1 MVSKLNLIHL
11 KHLLIHLPLAAN
23 ADIKNKQLKKVGW
36 FQTHCQASDWV
47 WGPEELGIM
56 PINITGRLFFIFEL
70 NLLHLWC
77 LRMPINITDTVRQDL
92 LHIWSQL
99 ASSLM
104 QSANLLIRI
113 PALGSALLGFTNAS
127 PFMYGHIFQRL
138 RVSDYELLWNLT
150 SSKNVFMMISNDDS
164 TSEGHT
170 EACKKKDVQINNSQK
185 QISLRC
191 EPSKSTFYPVSTW
204 NWCTHLM

>member
-1 MVSKLNLIHL
+1 MVSNSLSRIWLSLRPWGIGNDAYQHYRQALFHIWTQFASSL
-11 KHLLIHLPLAAN
+11 MLEN
-23 ADIKNKQLKKVGW
+23 AYQ
-36 FQTHCQASDWV
+36 HY
-47 WGPEELGIM
+47 
-56 PINITGRLFFIFEL
+56 
-70 NLLHLWC
+70 
-77 LRMPINITDTVRQDL
+77 RQDL